1 MIQPE
6 LYVVTGPNAAGK
18 SSFIRSRLNDF
29 NGFEVIMTDVFKDRT
44 KKVFADAIQNRKNI
58 VLETVFNNESFK
70 FFIEDAKR
78 AGYNTSLIVLFLD
91 NPKESMDRVAS
102 RYLEQNGLEISKGNV
117 EINFNENFKNVS
129 FYYFYFD
136 RADFIYTG
144 NKNHNENVMTFKG
157 MDIMEYK
164 SNTYRFIQAF
174 ATYAFSKDR
183 LSKAAFDIINENLD
197 INDKKGIS
205 F

>member
-1 MIQPE
+1 MVQPE

-44 KKVFADAIQNRKNI
+44 KKVFIDAIQDRKNI
-58 VLETVFNNESFK
+58 VLETVFNNESFR

-117 EINFNENFKNVS
+117 EINFNENFK
-129 FYYFYFD
+129 
-136 RADFIYTG
+136 
-144 NKNHNENVMTFKG
+144 
-157 MDIMEYK
+157 
-164 SNTYRFIQAF
+164 
-174 ATYAFSKDR
+174 
-183 LSKAAFDIINENLD
+183 
-197 INDKKGIS
+197 
-205 F
+205 